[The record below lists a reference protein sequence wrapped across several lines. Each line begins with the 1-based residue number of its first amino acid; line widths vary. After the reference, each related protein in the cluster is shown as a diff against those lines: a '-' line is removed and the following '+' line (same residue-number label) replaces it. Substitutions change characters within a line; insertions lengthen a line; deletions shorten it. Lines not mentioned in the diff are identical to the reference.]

1 MLSQGLVVGIF
12 QLVNEWL
19 ECLQDRIELFEVED
33 CWVEGD
39 VDGLWHGVV
48 LVQADRRW
56 RLGVLLKQSK

>member
-12 QLVNEWL
+12 QLVEEWL
-19 ECLQDRIELFEVED
+19 ECLQDSVELFKIED
-33 CWVEGD
+33 GWVEGD